1 MKMVRNVHDLGYKS
15 VLTRKDQFL
24 HMLKK
29 YIGASWTNN
38 IKEDDLELIDKEFIP
53 KDLQE
58 KEADIIYKLKFK
70 DTEVYFYVLLELQS
84 KVDYTMCFRLLTYMT
99 ELMKR
104 IFSDT
109 DENHRKQK
117 EFRLPAI
124 IPIILYNGTR
134 TWSAV
139 NEFRKYLNNY
149 EVFGDNI
156 INFKYLL
163 IDLNSTD
170 KNYLLKTNTLID
182 NVFALDKT
190 QSTEQLKENLK
201 VVVKRLRTLSSDEQV
216 ALINWIKVILMK
228 KVHDKNE
235 INTVIE
241 LIKEGKVENMTY
253 AIERVLDKEIK
264 SARKMGKEEGKLEIA
279 ERLLG
284 MGFTIEQIIL
294 ATGLS
299 QDQILNLKN
308 QELEN

>member
-1 MKMVRNVHDLGYKS
+1 
-15 VLTRKDQFL
+15 
-24 HMLKK
+24 
-29 YIGASWTNN
+29 
-38 IKEDDLELIDKEFIP
+38 
-53 KDLQE
+53 
-58 KEADIIYKLKFK
+58 
-70 DTEVYFYVLLELQS
+70 
-84 KVDYTMCFRLLTYMT
+84 MT

-124 IPIILYNGTR
+124 IPIVLYNGTR
-134 TWSAV
+134 PWSAV
-139 NEFRKYLNNY
+139 NEFKKYLNNY

-201 VVVKRLRTLSSDEQV
+201 VVVKRLRNLSSDEQV

-228 KVHDKNE
+228 KVQDKNE
-235 INTVIE
+235 INAVIE
-241 LIKEGKVENMTY
+241 LIKEGKVDNMTY

-264 SARKMGKEEGKLEIA
+264 SARKMGKEEGKLEGKQEGREEGKQEGRLEIA
-279 ERLLG
+279 QRLLS

-294 ATGLS
+294 ATALS

-308 QELEN
+308 QE